1 MLCRL
6 LAIAVLV
13 LVANGAAADTDR
25 PSEALELINDARAAR
40 GLAPL
45 RIEARLA
52 VMARDQAQD
61 MLARRSLDANR
72 AKRITLDK
80 RLRLAGYA
88 FREAAQQVAMGY
100 PNGKSVVDKWMQ
112 RPDSRQMLLNKSLS
126 EVGIGYAHRGDGTL
140 DHFWVITLAAP
151 TRPAASNWRRETLH
165 YVNQYR
171 ARYGLSPL
179 FLNDAL
185 NRTAQAHSDDMAT
198 RDFFDHVTP
207 NGETVGDRA
216 TRGGYSWSVVLEN
229 LAAGQDSPKEVVK
242 GWINSAPHRKA
253 LLTDDIDDAGIG
265 YTFIAQDGGVVR
277 SFHYWTL
284 NMGRRH
290 ISR

>member
-1 MLCRL
+1 MTRRRL
-6 LAIAVLV
+6 DTAGP
-13 LVANGAAADTDR
+13 NGLT
-25 PSEALELINDARAAR
+25 LE
-40 GLAPL
+40 
-45 RIEARLA
+45 
-52 VMARDQAQD
+52 
-61 MLARRSLDANR
+61 
-72 AKRITLDK
+72 K
-80 RLRLAGYA
+80 RLRQAGYA

-100 PNGKSVVDKWMQ
+100 PNGKSVVDEWLQ
-112 RPDSRQMLLNKSLS
+112 RPDTRRMLLNQSLS
-126 EVGIGYAHRGDGTL
+126 EVGIGYARRGNGTL
-140 DHFWVITLAAP
+140 DHFWVITLAEP
-151 TRPAASNWRRETLH
+151 TRPASSNWRRETLR

-179 FLNDAL
+179 TLDDSL

-216 TRGGYSWSVVLEN
+216 TQGGYSWSAILEN
-229 LAAGQDSPKEVVK
+229 LAAGQDNPREVVE
-242 GWINSAPHRKA
+242 GWINSPLHRKA

-284 NMGRRH
+284 NMGRR
-290 ISR
+290 R